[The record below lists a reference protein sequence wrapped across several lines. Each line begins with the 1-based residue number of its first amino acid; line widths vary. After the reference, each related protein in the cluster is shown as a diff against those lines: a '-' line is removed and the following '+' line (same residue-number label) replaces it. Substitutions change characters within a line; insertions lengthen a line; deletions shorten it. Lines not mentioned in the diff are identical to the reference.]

1 MNRIMGRYLSVSV
14 TLHLAALMLSG
25 FVFVV
30 DEGAQP
36 PVRVTL
42 LTPPSNENMEGRIEE
57 APPAREPEHDADA
70 KILSDAARGAHSPL
84 KGDKARA
91 KETVTPQERIDPPRP
106 ARIRDHVEQE
116 EKRPGKP
123 TTDIAA
129 LPPSSS
135 AIPENAETLS
145 ATAGK
150 PGAMTA
156 RAVEDSHFIPSP
168 SAREARGPQLASLP
182 SPRDATPRAEAPRPE
197 GEEKSRGLAP
207 QHPAAKNGVIDMGD
221 EAVASLATRSF
232 AYFEYFK
239 NVRRSIEDSWVYPE
253 EALLEGWSGA
263 VVVRFTIG
271 RGGALEGVEVLTPTG
286 KDALDTHAREAVR
299 GAAPFAP
306 LPEGMGKTRLHVV
319 ATFVY
324 KSGFYAIR

>member
-1 MNRIMGRYLSVSV
+1 MNLIMGRYLGVSAAI
-14 TLHLAALMLSG
+14 HIAALMLSG

-30 DEGAQP
+30 DEGAPP

-42 LTPPSNENMEGRIEE
+42 LTPLSNENMEGRIEE
-57 APPAREPEHDADA
+57 APPANAPEHDPDA

-106 ARIRDHVEQE
+106 ARVRDRQEQNE
-116 EKRPGKP
+116 RRPGKP
-123 TTDIAA
+123 ETDIAA
-129 LPPSSS
+129 LPPSSAADS
-135 AIPENAETLS
+135 KEVETLS
-145 ATAGK
+145 AAARQR
-150 PGAMTA
+150 GAMTA
-156 RAVEDSHFIPSP
+156 RPSENSHFVPSP
-168 SAREARGPQLASLP
+168 TVNEARGPQLAALP
-182 SPRDATPRAEAPRPE
+182 SPRDAAPSGRPPRPD
-197 GEEKSRGLAP
+197 GEEKSRGLLP
-207 QHPAAKNGVIDMGD
+207 QHPSAKNDVIDMGD

-239 NVRRSIEDSWVYPE
+239 KVRRSIEDSWVYPE

-271 RGGALEGVEVLTPTG
+271 RGGALEGVEVMTPTG
-286 KDALDTHAREAVR
+286 KAALDTHAREAVR
-299 GAAPFAP
+299 GASPFAP
-306 LPEGMGKTRLHVV
+306 LPETMGKTRLHVV